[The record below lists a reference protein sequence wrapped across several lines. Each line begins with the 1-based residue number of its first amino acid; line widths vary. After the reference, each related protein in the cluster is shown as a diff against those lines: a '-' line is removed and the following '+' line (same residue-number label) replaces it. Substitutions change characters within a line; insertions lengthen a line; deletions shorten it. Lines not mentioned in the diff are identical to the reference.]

1 MSVNK
6 EAIVA
11 GLYALRAQTDSLLLL
26 MGEGGCEH
34 TRKEDLGSFGEGEHW
49 VCRDCG
55 FEHRGPANG

>member
-1 MSVNK
+1 M
-6 EAIVA
+6 A